1 MRNSLT
7 NKLSIALICLAVF
20 CASAF
25 AQTAP
30 AASRFG
36 IVGASFSG
44 TTVTPFAG
52 FAQELSGGS
61 GVYSITSVQVTKI
74 NLKPIITFQT
84 VTSEDI
90 GYDFTKLLPAQYQ
103 SRFHL
108 IGLGGA
114 GASTSASTLSG
125 AFDGGGLG
133 GITTKHFDIAIGARV
148 IKTAQSG
155 IQTVPIAAVYIK
167 L

>member
-1 MRNSLT
+1 MRNSISI
-7 NKLSIALICLAVF
+7 KLSILLVCLALF

-25 AQTAP
+25 AQSAP
-30 AASRFG
+30 AARFG
-36 IVGASFSG
+36 IVGSSFSG

-52 FAQELSGGS
+52 FAQEISAGS
-61 GVYSITSVQVTKI
+61 GAYAITSVQVTKI
-74 NLKPIITFQT
+74 SLKPALAFQT
-84 VTSEDI
+84 VTSQDI
-90 GYDFTKLLPAQYQ
+90 GYDFTKLLPPQYQ

-114 GASTSASTLSG
+114 GASASATSLTA

-133 GITTKHFDIAIGARV
+133 AIKTKYFDLAIGARV

-155 IQTVPIAAVYIK
+155 IQTLPIVAVYIK